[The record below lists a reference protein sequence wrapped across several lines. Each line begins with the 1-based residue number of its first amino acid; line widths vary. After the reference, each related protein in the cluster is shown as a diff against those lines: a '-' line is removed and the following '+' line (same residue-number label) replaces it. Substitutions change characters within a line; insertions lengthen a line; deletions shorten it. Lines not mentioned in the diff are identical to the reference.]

1 MNSQYLIGLK
11 SDLIPTPALL
21 VDFDALL
28 RNIEQMRR
36 DMAKA
41 KTNLRPHGKTHKTP
55 AIAHLQIE
63 AGAIGLCCATIGEA
77 EVMASAGINNILIAN
92 EMVSEVAIRRT
103 VTLARHTKIIL
114 PVDDVT
120 NIRELSAAAR
130 QYDIRLD
137 ILVDLD
143 VGMGRCGARTIE
155 QAVELAKAVQNCPSL
170 RLRGLFGYEGQVQ
183 FIPDREERTKK
194 GQAANQYLVDAAKTL
209 CGMGFNM
216 EIVSG
221 AGTGT
226 YDIAGGF
233 TGITEIEPGSYVFMD
248 ATYNKLGL
256 PFEQALTVL
265 TTVVSRPT
273 DDVVILDAGLKG
285 ISPER
290 FTPLVRGW
298 ESSIEIRK
306 LAEEHA
312 IGTIK
317 SGVDPRPGD
326 KMQLIPSHCCSTV
339 NLYDQLFVTRNGVIE
354 AIWPIAAR
362 RA

>member
-1 MNSQYLIGLK
+1 MSSPCLIGLEINQ
-11 SDLIPTPALL
+11 IPTPALL
-21 VDFDALL
+21 VDIDALL

-36 DMAKA
+36 DMANA
-41 KTNLRPHGKTHKTP
+41 RTNVRPHGKTHKAP

-77 EVMASAGINNILIAN
+77 EVMASAGINNILVAN

-103 VTLARHTKIIL
+103 VNLARHTKIIL
-114 PVDDVT
+114 PVDDVK
-120 NIRELSAAAR
+120 NIQELSAAAQ
-130 QYDIRLD
+130 QYGTKLD

-155 QAVELAKAVQNCPSL
+155 QAVELAKAVRKCPSL
-170 RLRGLFGYEGQVQ
+170 RLRGLFGYEGHVQ

-194 GQAANQYLVDAAKTL
+194 GQAANQFLADSAKML
-209 CGMGFNM
+209 CGLGFNM

-226 YDIAGGF
+226 YDIAGKF
-233 TGITEIEPGSYVFMD
+233 PGITEIEPGSYVFMD

-256 PFEQALTVL
+256 PFEQALTVF

-273 DDVVILDAGLKG
+273 DDVVVLDAGLKG

-290 FTPLVRGW
+290 FNPLVRGC
-298 ESSIEIRK
+298 ESSVEIKK

-326 KMQLIPSHCCSTV
+326 KMHLIPSHCCSTV
-339 NLYDQLFVTRNGVIE
+339 NLYDQMYVTRKGVIE